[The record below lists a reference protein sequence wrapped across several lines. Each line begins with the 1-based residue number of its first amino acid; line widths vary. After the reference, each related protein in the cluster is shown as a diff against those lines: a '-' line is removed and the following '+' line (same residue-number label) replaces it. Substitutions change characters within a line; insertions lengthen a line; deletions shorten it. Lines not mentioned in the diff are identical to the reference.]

1 MNNKNKSNLIT
12 FLINDWCEKMPPQR
26 TNNQSLVIGQEN
38 GNAKRITRM
47 AVTDV
52 EDLECDRE
60 EADSRMFIHAHY
72 AAESE
77 NAGSA
82 VVTSPDT
89 VQQCFVCFIVPR

>member
-1 MNNKNKSNLIT
+1 M
-12 FLINDWCEKMPPQR
+12 
-26 TNNQSLVIGQEN
+26 V
-38 GNAKRITRM
+38 
-47 AVTDV
+47 VTDV

-82 VVTSPDT
+82 IVTSPDT